1 MSRTVG
7 WEVRFMRYVMSAKV
21 AGVGS
26 ARLTAY
32 RDRDGD
38 WQDGTKPY

>member
-32 RDRDGD
+32 WDRDGD